1 VSYVVEKQF
10 ICGEGNHQ
18 LSFYTKKTWIL
29 LPLMVLLIMATLS
42 LSIPAGKVYADGAKI
57 GIQSEMGY
65 QGKIKH
71 DKWNPLKLTLT
82 SDRDISGDIVVQIQS
97 NYGNGY
103 HTSYVQQV
111 DLPKD
116 TPKEVVIGIPGTV
129 LNKDNNQILFYEGSY
144 SKGKPIPFASGKN
157 YVQASPYQGALMGVL
172 SDDPDTMNFMNV
184 LNGKGNSVNVFPL
197 KPTSIPA
204 DAMLLNGL
212 DVIVINNFSS
222 DTLSEPQ
229 RKAITDWVNGG
240 GTLILAGGAGYA
252 KTAAP
257 FADIAPVVANGTM
270 TVNALPELEK
280 LGGKP
285 LKLDGPF
292 TISTVTAVED
302 AQTGIKADGQPVF
315 ASHVYGQGSVQYAAY
330 DLAMEPVSSW
340 AGHPDAWASVLRNH
354 LPMTGSQNG
363 MYYNSIMDN
372 LSYVLEYFPSLK
384 MPSFTL
390 LLWMLIIYAVIVAPL
405 LYFILKKADKRE
417 WAWFLIPIIAVIASV
432 SVYAVGSSD
441 KTRELA
447 HTINLIELNGRG
459 DAVKSTASAF
469 FTPRTGNYAL
479 EFPEHTYLKTGGS
492 QNTFGGMRENNSFVR
507 MGQEATTLELR
518 DMSQWSLAKVWIE
531 GQGTEEMGRLSLDL
545 KLDDKGDLNGKI
557 TNDTINDLTEVALVV
572 GGKAY
577 KLGDINKGETEAIP
591 QDPKQIIKF
600 AGGDLSGMLY
610 PYSQNDTKQRERD
623 VLSNYGYSRG
633 MANQDAYI
641 LGWSKDHL
649 TNYTLKGSEVD
660 SDQLNLWIQPVKME
674 WGLSGKVNIP
684 YGFLSAEITQVNA
697 PMFGAYPHGVEMG
710 QGSMIA
716 EFPLI
721 SEGNVKYSEL
731 SIKGTKFNSN
741 VTMEIWNVNKSEW
754 EPVTDT
760 NNVFTINNNPEQYII
775 GNRIRFMITAKDQTN
790 FMMPELSVKGEATQ

>member
-1 VSYVVEKQF
+1 MRKQF

-18 LSFYTKKTWIL
+18 LSFYTKKTWML
-29 LPLMVLLIMATLS
+29 LPMVALLIVATLS
-42 LSIPAGKVYADGAKI
+42 FSFPAGNVYADGAKI

-82 SDRDISGDIVVQIQS
+82 SDRDLSGDVVVQIQ
-97 NYGNGY
+97 NYNGFGY
-103 HTSYVQQV
+103 QTSYVQQV

-116 TPKEVVIGIPGTV
+116 TPKEVVIGIPGAV

-144 SKGKPIPFASGKN
+144 TKGKQIPFASGKN
-157 YVQASPYQGALMGVL
+157 YVQASPYQGALIAVL

-197 KPTSIPA
+197 KNASVPS
-204 DAMLLNGL
+204 DGMLLNGL
-212 DVIVINNFSS
+212 DAIVINNFAS

-257 FADIAPVVANGTM
+257 FADITPVVADGTT
-270 TVNALPELEK
+270 TVHSLAELEK

-285 LKLDGPF
+285 LKLDGAF
-292 TISTVTAVED
+292 TISTAKAVEG
-302 AQTGIKADGQPVF
+302 AQIGIEADGQPLF
-315 ASHVYGQGSVQYAAY
+315 ASKAYGQGSVQYAAY

-340 AGHPDAWASVLRNH
+340 AGHPDAWASILRNN
-354 LPMTGSQNG
+354 LPMVGAQNG
-363 MYYNSIMDN
+363 MYYNSLMDSLN
-372 LSYVLEYFPSLK
+372 YVLEYFPSLK

-390 LLWMLIIYAVIVAPL
+390 LLWMLIIYAVVVAPL
-405 LYFILKKADKRE
+405 LYYILKKADKRE
-417 WAWFLIPIIAVIASV
+417 WAWFLIPIIAVIASG
-432 SVYAVGSSD
+432 SVYVVGSSD

-447 HTINLIELNGRG
+447 HTINLIELNGQG

-469 FTPRTGNYAL
+469 FTPRSGNYAL
-479 EFPEHTYLKTGGS
+479 EFPENTYLKTGQS
-492 QNTFGGMRENNSFVR
+492 QTRFGGMGENKSFVR
-507 MGQEATTLELR
+507 VEQASTTLELR
-518 DMSQWSLAKVWIE
+518 DMSQWSLAKVWVDR
-531 GQGTEEMGRLSLDL
+531 QGTEEMGRLGMDL
-545 KLDDKGDLNGKI
+545 KLDAKGELNGKV
-557 TNDTINDLTEVALVV
+557 TNDTINDLTEVVLVV

-577 KLGDINKGETEAIP
+577 KLGDIKKGDAAAVP

-600 AGGDLSGMLY
+600 TGGDLSGMLY
-610 PYSQNDTKQRERD
+610 PYSQNDPKQRERD
-623 VLSNYGYSRG
+623 ILSQYGYSNR
-633 MANQDAYI
+633 MVNRDAYI

-649 TNYTLKGSEVD
+649 TNYTLKGAEVD
-660 SDQLNLWIQPVKME
+660 SDQLNFWIQPVEMD
-674 WGLSGKVNIP
+674 WGLNGEINIP
-684 YGFLSAEITQVNA
+684 YGFLSPEISQVNA
-697 PMFGAYPHGVEMG
+697 PMFGVYPHGVEMG
-710 QGSMIA
+710 QGSLIA

-721 SEGNVKYSEL
+721 LEGNVKYSEL
-731 SIKGTKFNSN
+731 SIKGTKFNNN
-741 VTMEIWNVNKSEW
+741 VTMEIWNSKKSEW
-754 EPVTDT
+754 EPVTDA
-760 NNVFTINNNPEQYII
+760 NNVFTITKNPEQYIV

>member
-1 VSYVVEKQF
+1 MRKQF

-18 LSFYTKKTWIL
+18 LSFYTKKTWML
-29 LPLMVLLIMATLS
+29 LPMVALLIVATLS
-42 LSIPAGKVYADGAKI
+42 FSFPAGNVYADGAKI

-82 SDRDISGDIVVQIQS
+82 SDRDISGDVVVQIQ
-97 NYGNGY
+97 NYNGFGY
-103 HTSYVQQV
+103 QTSYVQQV

-116 TPKEVVIGIPGTV
+116 TPKEVVIGIPGAV

-144 SKGKPIPFASGKN
+144 TKGKQIPFASGKN
-157 YVQASPYQGALMGVL
+157 YVQASPYQGALIAVL

-197 KPTSIPA
+197 KNASVPS
-204 DAMLLNGL
+204 DGMLLNGL
-212 DVIVINNFSS
+212 DAIVINNFAS

-257 FADIAPVVANGTM
+257 FADITPVVADGT
-270 TVNALPELEK
+270 TTIHSLAELEK

-285 LKLDGPF
+285 LNLDGAF
-292 TISTVTAVED
+292 TISTAKAVEGSKI
-302 AQTGIKADGQPVF
+302 GIEADGQPLF
-315 ASHVYGQGSVQYAAY
+315 ASKAYGQGSVQYAAY

-340 AGHPDAWASVLRNH
+340 AGHPDAWASILRNN
-354 LPMTGSQNG
+354 LPMVGAQNG
-363 MYYNSIMDN
+363 MYYNSLMDSLN
-372 LSYVLEYFPSLK
+372 YVLEYFPSLK

-390 LLWMLIIYAVIVAPL
+390 LLWMLIIYAVVVAPL
-405 LYFILKKADKRE
+405 LYYILKKADKRE
-417 WAWFLIPIIAVIASV
+417 WAWFLIPIIAVIASG
-432 SVYAVGSSD
+432 SVYVVGSSD

-447 HTINLIELNGRG
+447 HTINLIELNGQG

-469 FTPRTGNYAL
+469 FTPRSGNYAL
-479 EFPEHTYLKTGGS
+479 EFPENTYLKTGQS
-492 QNTFGGMRENNSFVR
+492 QTRFGGMGENKSFVR
-507 MGQEATTLELR
+507 VEQASTTLELR
-518 DMSQWSLAKVWIE
+518 DMSQWSLAKVWVDR
-531 GQGTEEMGRLSLDL
+531 QGTEEMGRLGMDL
-545 KLDDKGDLNGKI
+545 KLDAKGELNGKV
-557 TNDTINDLTEVALVV
+557 TNDTINDLTEVVLVV

-577 KLGDINKGETEAIP
+577 KLGDIKKGDAAAVP

-600 AGGDLSGMLY
+600 TGGDLSGMLY
-610 PYSQNDTKQRERD
+610 PYSQNDPKQRERD
-623 VLSNYGYSRG
+623 IMSQYGYSNR
-633 MANQDAYI
+633 MVNRDAYI

-649 TNYTLKGSEVD
+649 TNYTLKGAEVD
-660 SDQLNLWIQPVKME
+660 SDQLNFWIQPVEMD
-674 WGLSGKVNIP
+674 WGLNGEINIP
-684 YGFLSAEITQVNA
+684 YGFLSPEISQVNA
-697 PMFGAYPHGVEMG
+697 PMFGVYPHGVEMG
-710 QGSMIA
+710 QGSLIA

-731 SIKGTKFNSN
+731 SMKGTKFNNN
-741 VTMEIWNVNKSEW
+741 VTMEIWNSKKSAW
-754 EPVTDT
+754 EPVTDA
-760 NNVFTINNNPEQYII
+760 NNVFTITKNPEQYIV